1 MSRETIIAIFG
12 ICVSSIFAGFGLF
25 FNYLALKQN
34 NEISISTKLS
44 ETSKLLS
51 DELLLQI
58 RLLKYYETEIKVAES
73 RLGDL
78 PDLANKKLA
87 ALNQMIEVSLN
98 RQKKIDE
105 ETEKINQMLLSSKKL
120 DMGKIDYIISESY
133 RLKTKALHQ
142 LEFVKEI
149 KAGTSEVTPSK

>member
-1 MSRETIIAIFG
+1 MSSETIIAIIG
-12 ICVSSIFAGFGLF
+12 ICASSIFAGFGLF
-25 FNYLALKQN
+25 FNYLALKKN

-58 RLLKYYETEIKVAES
+58 RLWKYYETETKVAES

-105 ETEKINQMLLSSKKL
+105 ETETINQMLLNSKKL

-142 LEFVKEI
+142 LEFVKEQ
-149 KAGTSEVTPSK
+149 KVGTS